1 MQIRKIVKIKIDSDE
16 YLWNILNAWNIAKY
30 RYRRN
35 IEFDL
40 PSTLKASM
48 KLFNK
53 FNVSHLT
60 FCETG
65 FNIDFD
71 NNEIKLTSLEKYK
84 RISLKID
91 NDSMKYLK
99 KEIEN
104 GAKATTIMVLPPS
117 YKKGHHK
124 RREIVRNSHWILH
137 VTLKKDVR
145 LLTKEEFKKFQ
156 RIAIIGADLNSKHGV
171 GYAIWTW
178 NRSNGSIKEEEIGFV
193 KPKIKPHIFQEKN
206 LEKLQRIHR
215 DSVKYNIRFQRIN
228 LKIHRQNKD
237 WIEKVSKNLIDIALK
252 SIEKY
257 NCEIAIIS
265 FEDLKDYE
273 VNKNNNNNKINK
285 ANNQW
290 LRKIIQRTFEKSI
303 WDHSTKVLTYLP
315 TYNKNQINLEQILV
329 DAYNTSRICSKCG
342 NRIEFISNNEI
353 YCKYC
358 NKHKNRHLNS
368 AGNIVRKTILNLC
381 YIIDALPEHV
391 VLEDLL
397 EAKASYHRKSS
408 IPYDN
413 LGEKVY
419 PSMINEGKAFELGE
433 WNKGLNAA
441 CLPMGGIGS
450 LYSNPSLEY
459 RQPPEREAKL

>member
-1 MQIRKIVKIKIDSDE
+1 MQIRKIVKLKTIDNSE
-16 YLWNILNAWNIAKY
+16 YLWNILNYWNVAKY

-40 PSTLKASM
+40 PATLKASM
-48 KLFNK
+48 KLFDK
-53 FNVSHLT
+53 FNISHLT
-60 FCETG
+60 FAETG

-104 GAKATTIMVLPPS
+104 GAKATTIMVLPSS

-137 VTLKKDVR
+137 VTLKKNIE

-156 RIAIIGADLNSKHGV
+156 RIVIIGVDLNSKHGI

-178 NRSNGSIKEEEIGFV
+178 NRNDGLIKEEEIGFV

-206 LEKLQRIHR
+206 LEKLQRIHK

-228 LKIHRQNKD
+228 ARIRRQNKD
-237 WIEKVSKNLIDIALK
+237 WVEKVSKNLIDIALK

-257 NCEIAIIS
+257 NCNIAIIS
-265 FEDLKDYE
+265 FEDLSKYE
-273 VNKNNNNNKINK
+273 TNKNDNSKKINK
-285 ANNQW
+285 KNAEW
-290 LRKIIQRTFEKSI
+290 LRKIIQRTFEKSLWNYSMKI
-303 WDHSTKVLTYLP
+303 VVYLP
-315 TYNKNQINLEQILV
+315 IFNKNQRNLKQILINP
-329 DAYNTSRICSKCG
+329 YRTSKKCSKCG
-342 NRIEFISNNEI
+342 NRIELITNNEI

-391 VLEDLL
+391 VLEDLP

-419 PSMINEGKAFELGE
+419 PSMIYEGKAFELGE
-433 WNKGLNAA
+433 
-441 CLPMGGIGS
+441 
-450 LYSNPSLEY
+450 
-459 RQPPEREAKL
+459 

>member
-16 YLWNILNAWNIAKY
+16 YLWSILNAWNIAKY

-53 FNVSHLT
+53 FNISHLT
-60 FCETG
+60 FAETG

-91 NDSMKYLK
+91 NDNMNYLK

-124 RREIVRNSHWILH
+124 RREIVRNNHWILH
-137 VTLKKDVR
+137 VTLKKNIE

-156 RIAIIGADLNSKHGV
+156 RIAIIGVDLNSKHGI

-178 NRSNGSIKEEEIGFV
+178 NRSNGLIKEEEIGFV

-237 WIEKVSKNLIDIALK
+237 WVEKVSKNLIDIGLK

-265 FEDLKDYE
+265 FENLKDYE
-273 VNKNNNNNKINK
+273 VNKNNNSKKVNK

-290 LRKIIQRTFEKSI
+290 LRRIIQRTFEKSLWNYSMKI
-303 WDHSTKVLTYLP
+303 VVYLP
-315 TYNKNQINLEQILV
+315 IFNKNQRNLKQILINP
-329 DAYNTSRICSKCG
+329 YRTSKICSKCG
-342 NRIEFISNNEI
+342 NRIELITNNEI

-381 YIIDALPEHV
+381 YFIDALPEHV
-391 VLEDLL
+391 VLEGLP

-408 IPYDN
+408 IPHEYR
-413 LGEKVY
+413 GEKAM
-419 PSMINEGKAFELGE
+419 PSMIYEGKAFELGE
-433 WNKGLNAA
+433 
-441 CLPMGGIGS
+441 
-450 LYSNPSLEY
+450 
-459 RQPPEREAKL
+459 

>member
-1 MQIRKIVKIKIDSDE
+1 MQIRKIVKLKIDSDE

-53 FNVSHLT
+53 FNISHLT

-65 FNIDFD
+65 FNMGFD

-84 RISLKID
+84 RISLKIN

-265 FEDLKDYE
+265 FENLKDYE

-315 TYNKNQINLEQILV
+315 TYSKNQINLKQILV
-329 DAYNTSRICSKCG
+329 DAYKTSKKCSRCG
-342 NRIEFISNNEI
+342 NRIELITNNEI

-368 AGNIVRKTILNLC
+368 AGNIVRKTILNIC

-391 VLEDLL
+391 VLEDLP
-397 EAKASYHRKSS
+397 EAKTSYHRKSS

-433 WNKGLNAA
+433 WNKGLNAG

-459 RQPPEREAKL
+459 R